1 MSSRRAERR
10 EAWRRRHRQRRE
22 RWHAHHGHHAKWGT
36 LRLLHSRIQRRIFA
50 WFVVVIIV
58 SLAAA
63 RWIQHMGAA
72 RWWTAIPVVLVIGM
86 ASGAIAWRLT
96 WPLLAVIDAA
106 RKIGDGDLS
115 TRIKT
120 RHQHGELQDRKSVV

>member
-1 MSSRRAERR
+1 
-10 EAWRRRHRQRRE
+10 
-22 RWHAHHGHHAKWGT
+22 
-36 LRLLHSRIQRRIFA
+36 
-50 WFVVVIIV
+50 
-58 SLAAA
+58 
-63 RWIQHMGAA
+63 
-72 RWWTAIPVVLVIGM
+72 M

-120 RHQHGELQDRKSVV
+120 RHQHGELHILAEAINDMASRIERQIADQRELLAAVSQDRKSTRLNSSHPVISYAGFCFRKKKTQHR